1 MVDTGF
7 EWVVQPCGRD
17 NLQETLNKLQANE
30 VEVWNVFEHVV
41 ESTSYRAETI
51 LFTVVGLRRV
61 LKKKMTVDLIE
72 CLEFAVHQ
80 TESQIKG
87 DTVLS
92 EDGREWLDRSTA
104 VLKSVRED
112 LIP

>member
-1 MVDTGF
+1 METGF
-7 EWVVQPCGRD
+7 EWVVQTCARD
-17 NLQETLNKLQANE
+17 NLEETLKKAQLNE
-30 VEVWNVFEHVV
+30 IEVWNIYDHVV
-41 ESTSYRAETI
+41 ESSSYRSETI

-61 LKKKMTVDLIE
+61 QKREQVEGLLE
-72 CLEFAVHQ
+72 CLDFAVQQ
-80 TESQIKG
+80 TESQLKD

-92 EDGREWLDRSTA
+92 SEGREWLDKSNA